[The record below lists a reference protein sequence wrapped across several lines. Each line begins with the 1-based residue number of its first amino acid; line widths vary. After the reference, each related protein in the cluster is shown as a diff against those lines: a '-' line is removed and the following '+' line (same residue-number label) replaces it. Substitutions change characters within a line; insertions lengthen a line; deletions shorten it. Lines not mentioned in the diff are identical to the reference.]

1 MTTTT
6 LVDIFVSPRS
16 AGSIVLRGIA
26 TTTNGRCV
34 EVTKD
39 QSVAGADWSVVRSV
53 RGRGR
58 GRDAAFELAQ
68 ALR

>member
-1 MTTTT
+1 MTN

-16 AGSIVLRGIA
+16 SGSIILRGVA
-26 TTTNGRCV
+26 TTETGRCV
-34 EVTKD
+34 EVAKD
-39 QSVAGADWSVVRSV
+39 QSVAGADWTKVRSV

-58 GRDAAFELAQ
+58 DTAFHLAQ